1 MELSRKVKASR
12 THVAKW
18 FDCTHDEA
26 VRHFGV
32 SIMNNLVSGIR
43 NGVTSTSNQS
53 ERISNGSNEF
63 VTVTLTI
70 SLTQGGI
77 SVHLRRNT
85 YIPNQHN
92 YSFLLFDISM
102 QFLHGFGRI

>member
-1 MELSRKVKASR
+1 MEDKMELSRKVKASR
-12 THVAKW
+12 THVAMW

-32 SIMNNLVSGIR
+32 VVMNNLVSGIG
-43 NGVTSTSNQS
+43 NGLTSTSNQS

-70 SLTQGGI
+70 SYLQWLKLEKPLSKLIFQVVCFEHTKA
-77 SVHLRRNT
+77 
-85 YIPNQHN
+85 
-92 YSFLLFDISM
+92 M
-102 QFLHGFGRI
+102 KE